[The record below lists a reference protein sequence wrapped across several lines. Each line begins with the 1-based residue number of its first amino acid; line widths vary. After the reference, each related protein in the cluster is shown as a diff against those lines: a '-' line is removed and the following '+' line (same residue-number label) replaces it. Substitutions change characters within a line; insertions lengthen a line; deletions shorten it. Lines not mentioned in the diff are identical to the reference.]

1 MLMLLFY
8 HDIRKKVGQHRE
20 PDFLAAYK
28 NQQKVERGFR
38 FFKDPLFMALM
49 MVMTLCL
56 LVYAAL
62 EYRMRECLKI
72 NKKTFPNQKGKP
84 SSTPTARW
92 IFQYFSGIH
101 LLIIRGT
108 QQLVLNL
115 NEHHLLLLKL
125 LGMRY
130 EKLYSES

>member
-1 MLMLLFY
+1 M
-8 HDIRKKVGQHRE
+8 Q
-20 PDFLAAYK
+20 PW
-28 NQQKVERGFR
+28 
-38 FFKDPLFMALM
+38 
-49 MVMTLCL
+49 C
-56 LVYAAL
+56 
-62 EYRMRECLKI
+62 YRMRECLKI

-101 LLIIRGT
+101 LLIIGGT

-115 NEHHLLLLKL
+115 NEHYLLLLKL

-130 EKLYSES
+130 KKLYSES

>member
-8 HDIRKKVGQHRE
+8 HDIREKVGQHRE

-62 EYRMRECLKI
+62 EYRI
-72 NKKTFPNQKGKP
+72 FPKP
-84 SSTPTARW
+84 KRKAQ
-92 IFQYFSGIH
+92 F
-101 LLIIRGT
+101 
-108 QQLVLNL
+108 
-115 NEHHLLLLKL
+115 
-125 LGMRY
+125 
-130 EKLYSES
+130 YSYCSLDIPILFRDSPPYYQGNTTTRPQ